1 MTRIDP
7 YDVIAVEPDRF
18 IQSQATRHVRP
29 SWLAKQLGI
38 STHELSRR
46 PGVSVA
52 DLGARLDRA
61 RADTT
66 AGLWANANTDN
77 EDGQLEQRWAPTPP
91 GTARWRRHRTRH
103 RGG

>member
-52 DLGARLDRA
+52 DL
-61 RADTT
+61 
-66 AGLWANANTDN
+66 AG
-77 EDGQLEQRWAPTPP
+77 R
-91 GTARWRRHRTRH
+91 
-103 RGG
+103 